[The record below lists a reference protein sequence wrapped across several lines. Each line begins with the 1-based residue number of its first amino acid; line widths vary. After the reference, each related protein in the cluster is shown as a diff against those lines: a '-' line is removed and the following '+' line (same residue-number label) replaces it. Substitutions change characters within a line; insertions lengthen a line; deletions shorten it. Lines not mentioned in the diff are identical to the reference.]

1 MTSITTKYGTKIDT
15 TGLTPEQVAR
25 VRAVAENNGAY
36 GAKGAALA
44 DTMRKRNSKATNPA
58 TPATPT
64 TPTTGGGDPNM
75 DNTGGNTDPGTTGL
89 GNTGTT
95 VDNFLEGIFSNFK
108 PLDTSGAPK
117 ILTADDLEAQRQ
129 TTQDAL
135 YRQRTQNLERNRGRD
150 LEAQKQELAERGIPL
165 NFANDPSNPNN
176 LYARAIGDV
185 NDRYNALDREAMD
198 AAITGADQ
206 RMATQASVNKTAYD
220 AFMSNAQANY
230 QSQLDAAAAGSNAL
244 QVLMSKYGLTQEAAQ
259 RELDRKMQEKIAK
272 LNAETTKY
280 VANKSHSGGGG
291 GGGGGDGGPIFAG
304 GAPGFNV

>member
-44 DTMRKRNSKATNPA
+44 DTMRKRAAKAGNAA
-58 TPATPT
+58 T
-64 TPTTGGGDPNM
+64 
-75 DNTGGNTDPGTTGL
+75 
-89 GNTGTT
+89 NTGTNT
-95 VDNFLEGIFSNFK
+95 TTGTTTETTSETGNLDSTIDSFLEGIFGNLK

-206 RMATQASVNKTAYD
+206 RMATEASVNKTAYD

-230 QSQLDAAAAGSNAL
+230 QAQLDAAAAGTNAL
-244 QVLMSKYGLTQEAAQ
+244 QVLTTRYGISRDEAQ
-259 RELDRKMQEKIAK
+259 RILDRKMQEKIAK
-272 LNAETTKY
+272 LQSETTKY
-280 VANKSHSGGGG
+280 VAGLSHSGGGNN
-291 GGGGGDGGPIFAG
+291 GGGDNGPILAG
-304 GAPGFNV
+304 SPPGFGI